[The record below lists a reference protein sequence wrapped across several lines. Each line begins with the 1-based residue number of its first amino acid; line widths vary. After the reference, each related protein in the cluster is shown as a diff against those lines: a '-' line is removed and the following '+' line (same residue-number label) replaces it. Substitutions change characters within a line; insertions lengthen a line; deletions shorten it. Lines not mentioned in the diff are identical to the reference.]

1 MQVRLFKKP
10 ISFRVSLWLHGARF
24 SLANPRV
31 LQRESSDDKS
41 HINTNF
47 TSNYCHNKKKHH
59 PVARAHSVHNMRKA
73 ENHLLNFPAPEM
85 LRRQQPPLCDNQL
98 DTRAGFRTSLLP
110 DRTVFQKG
118 PLRTSNILAGSG
130 CPSGGHQ
137 ELLKA
142 TSPAGLCW
150 RGPCYLGPTGSP
162 EHLIRG
168 RRTSNTD
175 GGERLTGS
183 SWPLEAR
190 RGKGRLR
197 ETVQDAIRSL

>member
-1 MQVRLFKKP
+1 M
-10 ISFRVSLWLHGARF
+10 
-24 SLANPRV
+24 
-31 LQRESSDDKS
+31 
-41 HINTNF
+41 
-47 TSNYCHNKKKHH
+47 
-59 PVARAHSVHNMRKA
+59 ARAHSVHNMRKA

-118 PLRTSNILAGSG
+118 PLRTSNVLADSG

-142 TSPAGLCW
+142 TSPAGLC
-150 RGPCYLGPTGSP
+150 RCGPCYLGPTGSP